1 MNRALLLILLCVAL
15 ALSLPGQAAGQQGY
29 AARADQIEAAL
40 KAKDPKRKL
49 KERIDGGH
57 YVAQEW
63 RAGGHKILVNINE
76 YASEGEA
83 VRALEIARRS
93 VAAGTVRRLEGLGD
107 DAFHSGSRRGGHT
120 SIVMRKGRTTV
131 SLRGPLYKVVRKF
144 AGDIAEELAR
154 Q

>member
-1 MNRALLLILLCVAL
+1 MSHALFLILLCLAL
-15 ALSLPGQAAGQQGY
+15 ALSPPGRAAGRQDY

-40 KAKDPKRKL
+40 KARDPKRKL

-63 RAGGHKILVNINE
+63 KVRGRKVLVNINE

-83 VRALEIARRS
+83 VRALEIAGRS
-93 VAAGTVRRLEGLGD
+93 VAAGTVERLEGLGD
-107 DAFHSGSRRGGHT
+107 DAFYSGALRGGHT